1 MILGKYVKKTFAH
14 AFLNANEAFSDK
26 AVKIQLALMKT
37 PLSLIEKPGTHE
49 IDRYGNQ

>member
-1 MILGKYVKKTFAH
+1 MILGKYVIKTFAH
-14 AFLNANEAFSDK
+14 TFLNANALFSDT